1 MVSIKENK
9 KMKKILLSLAALM
22 IAATSY
28 AGDNLVINLNNVPGY
43 QAKKAVKKTDD
54 AAFSAQ
60 SFAGAPVLSN
70 NGQLV
75 GFEAAVLFDRK
86 NENVAVLRPL
96 ASYNF
101 LGQKVTSVFGASVD
115 SHGNNLY
122 AGGGVLVPLGAVV
135 PGLDVKVGGIM
146 KGSNLSSAGRFD
158 TEVVPAAQV
167 KVDVPVFFGETKKFI
182 NRVWLKISPVG
193 GKV

>member
-1 MVSIKENK
+1 
-9 KMKKILLSLAALM
+9 MKKILLSLAAFM

-28 AGDNLVINLNNVPGY
+28 AGDNLVINLSNVPGH
-43 QAKKAVKKTDD
+43 QVKKTANKSDD
-54 AAFSAQ
+54 AFSAQ
-60 SFAGAPVLSN
+60 SFAGVPVLNN

-75 GFEAAVLFDRK
+75 GFEAAVLFDGK

-101 LGQKVTSVFGASVD
+101 LGQKVTSVIGASVD
-115 SHGNNLY
+115 SRGNNLY
-122 AGGGVLVPLGAVV
+122 AGGGLLLPLGNVV
-135 PGLDVKVGGIM
+135 PGFNVKVGGVM

-167 KVDVPVFFGETKKFI
+167 NVDVPVLYSETKKFF
-182 NRVWLKISPVG
+182 NRIWLKFSPVG

>member
-28 AGDNLVINLNNVPGY
+28 AGDNLVINLSNLPGH
-43 QAKKAVKKTDD
+43 QAKKTVKKTDD
-54 AAFSAQ
+54 AFSAQ
-60 SFAGAPVLSN
+60 SFAGATVLDN

-96 ASYNF
+96 ASYNV

-115 SHGNNLY
+115 SRGNNLY

-167 KVDVPVFFGETKKFI
+167 KVDVPVLYSETKKLF
-182 NRVWLKISPVG
+182 NRIWLKLSPVG

>member
-28 AGDNLVINLNNVPGY
+28 AGDNLVINLSNVPGY
-43 QAKKAVKKTDD
+43 QAKKTDKKTDE
-54 AAFSAQ
+54 AFSAQ
-60 SFAGAPVLSN
+60 SFAGAPVLNN

-86 NENVAVLRPL
+86 NENVAILRPL

-101 LGQKVTSVFGASVD
+101 LGLKVTSVFGASVD

-167 KVDVPVFFGETKKFI
+167 KVDVPVLYGETKKLF
-182 NRVWLKISPVG
+182 NRIWLKFSPVG

>member
-28 AGDNLVINLNNVPGY
+28 AGDNLVINLSNVPGY
-43 QAKKAVKKTDD
+43 QAKKTDKKTDD
-54 AAFSAQ
+54 AFSAQ
-60 SFAGAPVLSN
+60 SFAGAPVLNN

-86 NENVAVLRPL
+86 NENVAILRPL

-101 LGQKVTSVFGASVD
+101 LGLKVTSVFGASVD

-167 KVDVPVFFGETKKFI
+167 KVDVPVLYGETKKLF
-182 NRVWLKISPVG
+182 NRIWLKFSPVG

>member
-1 MVSIKENK
+1 
-9 KMKKILLSLAALM
+9 MKKILLSLAAIM

-28 AGDNLVINLNNVPGY
+28 AGENLEINLSNVPGH
-43 QAKKAVKKTDD
+43 QVKKAANKSDD
-54 AAFSAQ
+54 AFSAQ
-60 SFAGAPVLSN
+60 SFAGTPVLNN

-96 ASYNF
+96 GSYNF

-115 SHGNNLY
+115 SRGNNLY
-122 AGGGVLVPLGAVV
+122 AGGGVLLPLGNVV
-135 PGLDVKVGGIM
+135 PGFNVKVGGIM
-146 KGSNLSSAGRFD
+146 KGSNLSSSGRFD
-158 TEVVPAAQV
+158 TDVVPAAQV
-167 KVDVPVFFGETKKFI
+167 NVDVPVLYSETKKFF
-182 NRVWLKISPVG
+182 NRIWLKLSPVG